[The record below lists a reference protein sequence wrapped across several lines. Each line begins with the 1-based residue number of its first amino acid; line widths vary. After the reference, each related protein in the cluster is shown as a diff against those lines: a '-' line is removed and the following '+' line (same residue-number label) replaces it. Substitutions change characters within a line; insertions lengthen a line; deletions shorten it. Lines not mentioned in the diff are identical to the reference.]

1 MVEHGITKEQLAEL
15 RWRVGAKVPLN
26 VYLGDKAMFQCH
38 TPEDAAMVVAGLNQR
53 LGMLAALPA
62 YRAEDLAGRLENMNS
77 TLMPLYAAHLRAY
90 ASAARGEKGA
100 GE

>member
-1 MVEHGITKEQLAEL
+1 MAEHGITKEQLAEL

-38 TPEDAAMVVAGLNQR
+38 TPEDAAMVVDSLNQR
-53 LGMLAALPA
+53 LAMLAALPA
-62 YRAEDLAGRLENMNS
+62 DRAGEIAKLCEDGYGVADNLE
-77 TLMPLYAAHLRAY
+77 AY
-90 ASAARGEKGA
+90 AYAARGGKGA